1 LYHILGYTFLAA
13 ALILMA
19 ALFFSKSKENKKLL
33 IKNSLLEEEIRN
45 FTKKLDEDLRLAHD
59 FKRQYLTNNH
69 SLHGVDVSVRHFS
82 DSVVGGEF
90 FSLIPLD
97 KNPDRCRRCI
107 EPCGSSICHLAKNE
121 GSFIIGDMNISGLP
135 AALMIAQVLST
146 AEQVA
151 GSITSPGKVL
161 ERVNNFIYKSKS
173 QQHNFYT
180 TAFYGY
186 IDQRKGVLKYS
197 HGGHEPPIYYSRSAN
212 KARRLEAPGLVLGT
226 NLNQRFE
233 EKEVYLSQGDKI
245 IMYTP
250 LLEEKETVNLLG
262 LVTKNI
268 QENMNSLLDNVEK
281 ELKNLA
287 QSKGHKRNF
296 ILVGLEIVNTPFGQY
311 KVPAHLFMISKVTEE
326 VIFIAQ
332 QLGMRNKGIIA
343 LRISL
348 NEILSNAII
357 HGSGKDPNKS
367 IEIVV
372 WIEDKS
378 LKVKVKDSGK
388 GFDYKKLDFEKIPE
402 DLLAEEGRGLF
413 LVKHYVDEMHFDDGG
428 SSITITK
435 VID

>member
-161 ERVNNFIYKSKS
+161 ERVNNFIYTR
-173 QQHNFYT
+173 Q
-180 TAFYGY
+180 
-186 IDQRKGVLKYS
+186 
-197 HGGHEPPIYYSRSAN
+197 
-212 KARRLEAPGLVLGT
+212 
-226 NLNQRFE
+226 
-233 EKEVYLSQGDKI
+233 
-245 IMYTP
+245 
-250 LLEEKETVNLLG
+250 
-262 LVTKNI
+262 
-268 QENMNSLLDNVEK
+268 
-281 ELKNLA
+281 
-287 QSKGHKRNF
+287 
-296 ILVGLEIVNTPFGQY
+296 
-311 KVPAHLFMISKVTEE
+311 
-326 VIFIAQ
+326 
-332 QLGMRNKGIIA
+332 
-343 LRISL
+343 
-348 NEILSNAII
+348 
-357 HGSGKDPNKS
+357 
-367 IEIVV
+367 
-372 WIEDKS
+372 
-378 LKVKVKDSGK
+378 
-388 GFDYKKLDFEKIPE
+388 
-402 DLLAEEGRGLF
+402 
-413 LVKHYVDEMHFDDGG
+413 
-428 SSITITK
+428 
-435 VID
+435 